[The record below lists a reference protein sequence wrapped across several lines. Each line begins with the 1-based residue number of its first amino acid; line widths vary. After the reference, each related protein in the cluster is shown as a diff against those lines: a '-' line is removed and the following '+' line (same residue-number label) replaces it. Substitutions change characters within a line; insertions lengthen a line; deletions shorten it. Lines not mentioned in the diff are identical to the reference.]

1 MTMQVTLSDKMYRY
15 AEFFAQIT
23 GQSIVEV
30 LEDGLMHMISG
41 VDEDSV
47 AEIMTKLPDDEV
59 IYFAESKMDHVQN
72 QRMSELLQTQ
82 QAGQIDDAGREELES
97 LLKIYD
103 KGTMIKSYALNEAIQ
118 RGLRPPI
125 KR

>member
-1 MTMQVTLSDKMYRY
+1 MTMQVALPDGMYRY

-30 LEDGLMHMISG
+30 LEDGLMHLISRLE
-41 VDEDSV
+41 EDSV
-47 AEIMTKLPDDEV
+47 AEIMTKLPDDDV
-59 IYFAESKMDHVQN
+59 VYFAESKMNNAQN
-72 QRMSELLQTQ
+72 QRMSELLEQQ
-82 QAGQIDDAGREELES
+82 QAGQIDELGREELES